1 MFLRFNVNT
10 GNLNSR
16 GNPLKSQ
23 TGSFSYDAVGLDRLT
38 SVTGPS
44 AMSVSYGS
52 NGNILTKSDASTGT
66 YAYSN
71 TPYAV
76 SSITGAQNISTTLQD
91 IDYCSFEK
99 VKKITEGTKTSDFVY
114 NADQQ
119 RVRMILKDNGE
130 TTAGCVG
137 KIAAL
142 LKVSKT
148 VSPRWLKKSIIF
160 VALNQNWLQKN
171 TKTS

>member
-1 MFLRFNVNT
+1 MAAT
-10 GNLNSR
+10 GISL
-16 GNPLKSQ
+16 P
-23 TGSFSYDAVGLDRLT
+23 
-38 SVTGPS
+38 
-44 AMSVSYGS
+44 
-52 NGNILTKSDASTGT
+52 SDACTGT
-66 YAYSN
+66 YAYVN

-76 SSITGAQNISTTLQD
+76 TSITGAQNISTTLQD
-91 IDYCSFEK
+91 IDYYSFEK
-99 VKKITEGTKTSDFVY
+99 VKKITEGTKTADFVY

-119 RVRMILKDNGE
+119 RIRMILKDNGE
-130 TTAGCVG
+130 TTMCQICAGCVG

-148 VSPRWLKKSIIF
+148 VSPQCLKKSIIF